1 MKWVLNIMLNRSY
14 GANAPAF
21 FIKNKIPEVDEAMSI
36 YENFISDE
44 QLKSILETQEIK
56 YKLDRN
62 EWYAEGKQEG
72 LAEGLAE
79 GETKKAIEDVCTL
92 ITKYKAD
99 IDEAMKDLGLDSKYK
114 TQVLEKLKELE
125 G

>member
-1 MKWVLNIMLNRSY
+1 MLNRSS

-44 QLKSILETQEIK
+44 QLKSIAETREMK

-62 EWYAEGKQEG
+62 EWI
-72 LAEGLAE
+72 AE
-79 GETKKAIEDVCTL
+79 GETNAKIEDVCTL
-92 ITKYKAD
+92 ITKYKVD
-99 IDEAMKDLGLDSKYK
+99 IDMAMTDLKLDSKYK

>member
-44 QLKSILETQEIK
+44 QLKSIAETREMK

-62 EWYAEGKQEG
+62 EWIAQ
-72 LAEGLAE
+72 
-79 GETKKAIEDVCTL
+79 GETNAKIEDAINL
-92 ITKYKAD
+92 IKETGWPLERAMTVLKVDTSYIPQ
-99 IDEAMKDLGLDSKYK
+99 IDD
-114 TQVLEKLKELE
+114 KLKEL
-125 G
+125 GIN